1 MIEFYRPNL
10 TQVHDMK
17 CFMMLG
23 WLMWP
28 EMCRPSLCVRWGNI
42 LFLSHDIY
50 MTFYESISV
59 HKCSEHLSWFRRP
72 TVSTIH
78 IIRLCTLLLCKHAQE
93 ILNRSRNVF
102 SADFSALA
110 DKECHVSP
118 LFSTL
123 EFDFGSSLSPWL
135 TDERA
140 IRLYQKVQP
149 DSLIWQSSSNQMY
162 SLFLALHQLD
172 KLKSGKQKGKKIGI
186 NIMISFFLW
195 KIHKNTFKHWN

>member
-1 MIEFYRPNL
+1 
-10 TQVHDMK
+10 
-17 CFMMLG
+17 
-23 WLMWP
+23 
-28 EMCRPSLCVRWGNI
+28 
-42 LFLSHDIY
+42 

-59 HKCSEHLSWFRRP
+59 HKCSEHLSRLKWP
-72 TVSTIH
+72 TVSTIPM
-78 IIRLCTLLLCKHAQE
+78 IIRRCTLLLCKHALE

-102 SADFSALA
+102 SADFSALS

-123 EFDFGSSLSPWL
+123 EFDFGSSLSLWL

-149 DSLIWQSSSNQMY
+149 DSLIWQSSSNQIY

-172 KLKSGKQKGKKIGI
+172 KLKSGKQKGKKDGYQYPDTI
-186 NIMISFFLW
+186 FTT
-195 KIHKNTFKHWN
+195 K